1 MVMVT
6 DMTTL
11 VMAVAMLIP
20 VDTAAGM
27 GTVVDTKDMEVVVVV
42 TSAVDLEEVVVV
54 TLAVDLV
61 EEVVVTLA
69 VDTAVQVVGT
79 KMKMALYSLVKQ

>member
-11 VMAVAMLIP
+11 VTAVAMLVP
-20 VDTAAGM
+20 VDTAVGT

-54 TLAVDLV
+54 VTLAVHLV

-69 VDTAVQVVGT
+69 VDTVV
-79 KMKMALYSLVKQ
+79 